1 MNDSFYIIEGIEQDF
16 YCILELLNCLKYE
29 IADGKIFYALDSV
42 YYLILAL
49 FRLMIGF
56 LRFIYFC

>member
-1 MNDSFYIIEGIEQDF
+1 MDDSFYLIEGIEQDF

-29 IADGKIFYALDSV
+29 IAEGQLFHASNSV

-49 FRLMIGF
+49 FRFGIGF
-56 LRFIYFC
+56 LRFLYFC